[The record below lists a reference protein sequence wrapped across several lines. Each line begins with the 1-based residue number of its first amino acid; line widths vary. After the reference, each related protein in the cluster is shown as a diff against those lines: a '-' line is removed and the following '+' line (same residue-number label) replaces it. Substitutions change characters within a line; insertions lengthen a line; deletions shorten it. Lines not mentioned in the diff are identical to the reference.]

1 MKGWVDKSLKHA
13 ITKSFFRSIPYIC
26 DAAGMKLGPDTGLRS
41 WLGSEQVQVVA
52 DLHTATPQ
60 PNLYRN
66 HSSPGSEEERMAQQ
80 DEKSQTLNLQTML
93 RSQSSGSIGTFP
105 DSSYSGSKLTQRNMS
120 TSYLSGAGIPQ
131 FISSPN
137 YPDPNYPFSRLHP
150 LSRLPDPNNPLSRLP
165 DPNNPLSKLPD
176 PSKTL
181 SRLPD
186 PNNPLSRLPDPGY
199 PFSRLPDKNRPVSSI
214 QDTLPVSHVSES
226 SSCVSPPGNYSGN
239 MDFSKPFSSQFSK
252 HDSTSPA
259 KQGAPTTLISPSRRM
274 QGFLPNKIL
283 SGFVAAGSTNIAPIS
298 AKPAGFQSQPNLIG
312 LPKLSS
318 VSTYA
323 VHEGNNKKKEKIF
336 ISGSK
341 PCKPVS
347 SISSQINA
355 LVSPTRLVS
364 NRFSGSTDSTQAG
377 ETPPLNHGSVKPKSP
392 PIVQPKPVLSPGS
405 SREYFSSKP
414 EPSSFNI
421 SPINKSFPPD
431 SNSSNSTVSG
441 FKPVLT
447 KPQLGRHTEH
457 RQHEVEGRQVQVES
471 RDCVYLRPG
480 QNIPDGFNYKFKP
493 IGEDGEDEKSKNEL
507 YTSSDDIVLTL
518 RSVQV

>member
-1 MKGWVDKSLKHA
+1 MN
-13 ITKSFFRSIPYIC
+13 
-26 DAAGMKLGPDTGLRS
+26 LGPDTGLRS
-41 WLGSEQVQVVA
+41 WVGSEQVQVVA

-66 HSSPGSEEERMAQQ
+66 HSSPGSEEDRMAQQ
-80 DEKSQTLNLQTML
+80 DEKLQILNLQTL
-93 RSQSSGSIGTFP
+93 IRSQSSGSIGTIP

-120 TSYLSGAGIPQ
+120 TSYLSGAVIPQ

-137 YPDPNYPFSRLHP
+137 YPDPNYPLSRLPDPLHP

-165 DPNNPLSKLPD
+165 DPSNP
-176 PSKTL
+176 L

-186 PNNPLSRLPDPGY
+186 PNNPLSRLPDPGH
-199 PFSRLPDKNRPVSSI
+199 PFSRLPDPNRPVSSF
-214 QDTLPVSHVSES
+214 QDTLPFSHVSES
-226 SSCVSPPGNYSGN
+226 SSCVSSPGNYSGN
-239 MDFSKPFSSQFSK
+239 IDFSKPFSSQFSK

-336 ISGSK
+336 TSGSK

-364 NRFSGSTDSTQAG
+364 NRFSGSTDSTLGG
-377 ETPPLNHGSVKPKSP
+377 ETPRLNHGSVKPKSP
-392 PIVQPKPVLSPGS
+392 PVVQPKPVLSSGF
-405 SREYFSSKP
+405 SREYFSPKP
-414 EPSSFNI
+414 ESSSFNI
-421 SPINKSFPPD
+421 SPINKSCSPD
-431 SNSSNSTVSG
+431 SNNTVSG

-457 RQHEVEGRQVQVES
+457 RQHEVDGRQVQVES